1 MRITLPL
8 SIRRGQR
15 RMHDLLGKICV
26 LFRDTISKGLSL
38 GIQFVMQGNIGNK
51 TQKYITWKPIRTD
64 EGLAD
69 VGNGIFTQHL
79 TLFRQEERQ
88 DDDDNDENDT

>member
-51 TQKYITWKPIRTD
+51 TQKYIT
-64 EGLAD
+64 
-69 VGNGIFTQHL
+69 
-79 TLFRQEERQ
+79 
-88 DDDDNDENDT
+88 